1 MRADEARDARQT
13 LAPFGRGIPPERHA
27 DHSRRPYNAPPNNRH
42 NNKSCGSVLRVKIGG
57 FARLGR
63 LSEDSIL
70 RETRVSLLGGR
81 AERLRMI
88 LSFVPNPLRARQAR
102 IAKELP
108 PNQVGPPLLHIF
120 ARDWVHPFRICT
132 KTGLAP
138 ATSALGL
145 RRPSHIC
152 TKAGLIAPKS
162 ALGLERPL
170 LCRGIS
176 RWRLSRS
183 LCSAE
188 RSSLI
193 TKTRHC
199 TARL

>member
-13 LAPFGRGIPPERHA
+13 LAPFGCGILPERHA
-27 DHSRRPYNAPPNNRH
+27 DHSRRHYNAPPNNLH
-42 NNKSCGSVLRVKIGG
+42 DKSCGSVLRIKLGG

-70 RETRVSLLGGR
+70 RETRRSLLGGR

-88 LSFVPNPLRARQAR
+88 LSFVPNSLRARQAR

-108 PNQVGPPLLHIF
+108 PNQVGSPLLHIF

-138 ATSALGL
+138 ATAALGL
-145 RRPSHIC
+145 RRPSHVC

-162 ALGLERPL
+162 AL
-170 LCRGIS
+170 
-176 RWRLSRS
+176 
-183 LCSAE
+183 
-188 RSSLI
+188 
-193 TKTRHC
+193 T
-199 TARL
+199 